1 MPGFPTVEPSQDI
14 FSYKPLIGD
23 KRTLTLNEIEIN
35 ALGIIVNAALQAQ
48 GIKIV
53 KIANTLTDAL
63 LRAYPENLEPKTSA
77 EEKIK
82 TE

>member
-1 MPGFPTVEPSQDI
+1 MPE
-14 FSYKPLIGD
+14 
-23 KRTLTLNEIEIN
+23 RTLTLNEIEIN
-35 ALGIIVNAALQAQ
+35 ALGIIVNAALQAH